1 LTTCASPAVSYAA
14 LTVAI
19 DVTTCS
25 FASLQDWLFDLQIA
39 FPGNQHLIRVLQAEI
54 GRREDLIPPVAS
66 PAWVAAALP
75 Y

>member
-1 LTTCASPAVSYAA
+1 MTTCASPAVSYAA

-19 DVTTCS
+19 DCTTWS
-25 FASLQDWLFDLQIA
+25 FSSLQDWLFDLQIT

-54 GRREDLIPPVAS
+54 GRREDALPPVAS